1 MSLIWHICVIV
12 LNVFGQ
18 RHIVADEGAGADGRL
33 GTFHAQTFERHDLG
47 VRRFPAQVL
56 DDVEIA
62 LDHLDHGAPPAA
74 GFLME
79 KFNKIYH
86 KKSKYGVF
94 DRGSCLCNDSTFFIT
109 Y

>member
-1 MSLIWHICVIV
+1 MELHVSLIWHICVIV

-74 GFLME
+74 GFLMD
-79 KFNKIYH
+79 KFN
-86 KKSKYGVF
+86 
-94 DRGSCLCNDSTFFIT
+94 
-109 Y
+109 